1 MAVCFSSRKPIHRS
15 GERHHPAAPCQRF
28 SRPEG
33 DEAGSVRATCRQ
45 TVLAMRE
52 ADSFSD
58 QVDRRINAIQSE
70 LPAAAAH
77 FAESGD
83 PCQDRRM
90 AVMDKDVERVGGEVG
105 EVADAQFFQTA
116 DQGLATGAG
125 PGGKAVGLVFVASGE
140 GIDANSE

>member
-1 MAVCFSSRKPIHRS
+1 MTA
-15 GERHHPAAPCQRF
+15 
-28 SRPEG
+28 
-33 DEAGSVRATCRQ
+33 SVRATRRQ

-58 QVDRRINAIQSE
+58 QVDRSIRAIQSE

-83 PCQDRRM
+83 PRQDRRM
-90 AVMDKDVERVGGEVG
+90 AVMNKDVERVGGEVG

-116 DQGLATGAG
+116 DQGLAIGAG
-125 PGGKAVGLVFVASGE
+125 PGGKAVGLVFVMPGK
-140 GIDANSE
+140 GIHSDTEER